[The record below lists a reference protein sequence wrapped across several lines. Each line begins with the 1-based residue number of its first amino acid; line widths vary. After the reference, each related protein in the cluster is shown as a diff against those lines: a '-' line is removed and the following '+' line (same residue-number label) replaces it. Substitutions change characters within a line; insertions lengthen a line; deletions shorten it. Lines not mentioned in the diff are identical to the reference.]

1 MNEQNN
7 QPAKSGFD
15 ITSVV
20 AKLIPVLLYIA
31 LAFAV
36 VGFLYYFI
44 VGIVNAAGRSGTFG
58 SFVSG
63 FAAALGCV
71 AKYGCLAGI
80 LAGVQKLLNK

>member
-44 VGIVNAAGRSGTFG
+44 VGIVNAADRSGTFG
-58 SFVSG
+58 SFVIG

>member
-36 VGFLYYFI
+36 VCFLY
-44 VGIVNAAGRSGTFG
+44 
-58 SFVSG
+58 
-63 FAAALGCV
+63 
-71 AKYGCLAGI
+71 
-80 LAGVQKLLNK
+80 

>member
-1 MNEQNN
+1 MNEKNN

-20 AKLIPVLLYIA
+20 AKRSPVLLYIA

-44 VGIVNAAGRSGTFG
+44 VGIVNAASRFGTFG

-71 AKYGCLAGI
+71 AKYGCLAGV
-80 LAGVQKLLNK
+80 LAGGQKRLNK

>member
-44 VGIVNAAGRSGTFG
+44 TSSSASSTPQAAPAPS
-58 SFVSG
+58 
-63 FAAALGCV
+63 AL
-71 AKYGCLAGI
+71 L
-80 LAGVQKLLNK
+80 

>member
-44 VGIVNAAGRSGTFG
+44 VGIVNAAGRFGTFS

-80 LAGVQKLLNK
+80 LAGLQKLLNK